1 MSQAQKTLGLTWEW
15 RDHRDHPRSE
25 NVDSF

>member
-1 MSQAQKTLGLTWEW
+1 MSQAQKTLGLTGEW

-25 NVDSF
+25 SGDFF